1 MSLYPFLVGLHVI
14 TAILGLG
21 PLLALAV
28 LTTRSAATPW
38 PPDRLGSLLRLA
50 GWSLVVML
58 ASGAGLIALTRGA
71 LGETGWMRVSFALFL
86 VLGFL
91 HGLARRRFRR
101 WAQAKETS
109 TAPALAPIFWSMC
122 ALVTVITY
130 LMEAKP
136 W

>member
-1 MSLYPFLVGLHVI
+1 MNLYPLLVGLHVI

-28 LTTRSAATPW
+28 LTTGPAAPPW
-38 PPDRLGSLLRLA
+38 PPARLGSLLRLA
-50 GWSLVVML
+50 GWSLLVML
-58 ASGAGLIALTRGA
+58 ASGAGLIALTHGV
-71 LGETGWMRVSFALFL
+71 LGETGWVRVSFALFL

-91 HGLARRRFRR
+91 HGQARRRFRQ
-101 WAQAKETS
+101 WTQAKEAPV
-109 TAPALAPIFWSMC
+109 APALAPILWGMC
-122 ALVTVITY
+122 ALVAVITY